1 MHSPTYGNVTN
12 EEVVQ
17 IIKRYIRNHGND
29 NQYKIIIGSDS
40 QNFHET
46 KLVLVIALI
55 DIGHGGIFFYDIH
68 RVPKIKNIKQKLFK
82 ETKQSLEYAQLML
95 ELFDKEFFDDNFDY
109 SNIDFAI
116 HVDAGQNGKTREVIP
131 EIVEWVKA
139 CGFECETKP
148 DSFVASSIAD
158 KYSK

>member
-1 MHSPTYGNVTN
+1 MNKNFFNDEIDSLKKILQEIDKLP
-12 EEVVQ
+12 
-17 IIKRYIRNHGND
+17 IK
-29 NQYKIIIGSDS
+29 
-40 QNFHET
+40 
-46 KLVLVIALI
+46 
-55 DIGHGGIFFYDIH
+55 GIFFYDIH
-68 RVPKIKNIKQKLFK
+68 RVLKSKNIKQKLFK
-82 ETKQSLEYAQLML
+82 ETQQSLEYAQLML